1 MMSELGVIAG
11 RVMLIGTTIL
21 SIFTVLCMM
30 TSSAGGNSTKEVF
43 ATTIKV
49 SISRKMLPVVL
60 CLLGLILAVEIL
72 YTVVMSVWG

>member
-11 RVMLIGTTIL
+11 RVMLMGTTIL
-21 SIFTVLCMM
+21 SIFTVLCML

-43 ATTIKV
+43 STTIKV
-49 SISRKMLPVVL
+49 SISRKMLAIVL
-60 CLLGLILAVEIL
+60 YLLGLILAVEMV